1 MADTLFYIVG
11 IGLLVMAAIT
21 VWAVTTPGHILF
33 LT

>member
-1 MADTLFYIVG
+1 MADTLFYV
-11 IGLLVMAAIT
+11 IGVMLVVMAAIT